1 MNYLDD
7 NLEIIKS
14 LKGFKEFASTQ
25 DFDFLVTGSLAL
37 QVCGFPIKHQPHD
50 IDIEVK
56 YTSDERKIEL
66 QKLFASLANAYGND
80 YYKFSAGYD
89 DDSLQK
95 PYIFKFRNTVINVWL
110 VKEFSHKIVFL
121 DYIKFAT
128 INSILEKKMKYQRL
142 KDYQDLNFAIS
153 ELLKIA
159 NG

>member
-1 MNYLDD
+1 MNYLSD

-14 LKGFKEFASTQ
+14 LKGFKDFASIQ
-25 DFDFLVTGSLAL
+25 DFDFIVTGSLAL
-37 QVCGFPIKHQPHD
+37 LVCGFPIKHHPHD
-50 IDIEVK
+50 IDIEVR
-56 YTSDERKIEL
+56 YTSDEHKIEL

-80 YYKFSAGYD
+80 YYKFSEGYGD
-89 DDSLQK
+89 DEHQK
-95 PYIFKFRNTVINVWL
+95 PYIFKFRDTVINVWL
-110 VKEFSHKIVFL
+110 VKEFNHKFVFL

-128 INSILEKKMKYQRL
+128 VRSILEKKMKYQRP